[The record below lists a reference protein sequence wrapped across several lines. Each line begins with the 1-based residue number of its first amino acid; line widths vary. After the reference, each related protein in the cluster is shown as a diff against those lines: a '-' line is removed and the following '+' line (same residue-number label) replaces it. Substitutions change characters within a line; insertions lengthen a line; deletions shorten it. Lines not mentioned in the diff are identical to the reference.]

1 MCNLK
6 NRVCSLSAILRRLA
20 LAAAMG
26 VLCTLAIANPPCP
39 SDLDGDKRID
49 TADLSLLLLDFGT
62 CAGCSSDVDGDGTV
76 NAADI
81 SLLLLAFGACPVDP
95 PSISSITPNDG
106 PTAGGTAI
114 TITGTA
120 LTDTSTVTV
129 RDNAATSVTVV
140 NDTTVTAVTPAGSVG
155 AANVQV
161 TTPGGTA
168 TISGAFTYRNAPP
181 PPAWCTV
188 LEQSPNATVVPD
200 ATLRAAIT
208 AANLP
213 WRVRDTGTGIE
224 MVLIPPGTYTMG
236 CSASNADG
244 CRNDESPTHQVT
256 LTNAF
261 YLSRTEVTQAQWV
274 AKMGSNPSYFPGDT
288 SRPVERVSWNDIQ
301 PFCTNNGL
309 RLPTEAEWEYAYRAG
324 TTTAFHGMP
333 GYLNGTND
341 DNQLGTIAW
350 FGSNSGNQTRPVAGK
365 AANGFGLYDMS
376 GNVWE
381 WCQDWYGTYAS
392 GAQTNPTGPG
402 SGSYR
407 VVRGGSWANF
417 SYLCRASYR
426 GSYSP
431 DIRVRYAGF
440 RVARTP

>member
-6 NRVCSLSAILRRLA
+6 NRVCSLSATLRRLA
-20 LAAAMG
+20 LAAAMS

-39 SDLDGDKRID
+39 SDLDGDGMV
-49 TADLSLLLLDFGT
+49 TG
-62 CAGCSSDVDGDGTV
+62 
-76 NAADI
+76 ADI
-81 SLLLLAFGACPVDP
+81 SLVLLDFGACPVDP
-95 PSISSITPNDG
+95 PSISSVTPNYG
-106 PTAGGTAI
+106 PTAGGTTI

-129 RDNAATSVTVV
+129 RGNAATSVTVV

-168 TISGAFTYRNAPP
+168 TITGAFTYGNA

-188 LEQSPNATVVPD
+188 LEQVPNATVVPD

-208 AANLP
+208 ATNLP

-236 CSASNADG
+236 CSASNAYG
-244 CRNDESPTHQVT
+244 CNSDESPTHQVT

-274 AKMGSNPSYFPGDT
+274 AKMGNNPSYFTGDT
-288 SRPVERVSWNDIQ
+288 SRPVEQVSWNDIQ
-301 PFCTNNGL
+301 PFCTSNGL

-333 GYLNGTND
+333 GYPNGTND

-350 FGSNSGNQTRPVAGK
+350 FSSNPTRPVAGK

>member
-1 MCNLK
+1 
-6 NRVCSLSAILRRLA
+6 
-20 LAAAMG
+20 
-26 VLCTLAIANPPCP
+26 
-39 SDLDGDKRID
+39 
-49 TADLSLLLLDFGT
+49 LLLDFG
-62 CAGCSSDVDGDGTV
+62 D
-76 NAADI
+76 
-81 SLLLLAFGACPVDP
+81 CP
-95 PSISSITPNDG
+95 TW
-106 PTAGGTAI
+106 
-114 TITGTA
+114 
-120 LTDTSTVTV
+120 
-129 RDNAATSVTVV
+129 
-140 NDTTVTAVTPAGSVG
+140 
-155 AANVQV
+155 
-161 TTPGGTA
+161 
-168 TISGAFTYRNAPP
+168 Y
-181 PPAWCTV
+181 TV
-188 LEQSPNATVVPD
+188 LEQTPNASVVPD

-208 AANLP
+208 ATNLP
-213 WRVRDTGTGIE
+213 WRVTDNGTGIE

-236 CSASNADG
+236 CSRSNAYS
-244 CRNDESPTHQVT
+244 CYSDESPTHQVT

-274 AKMGSNPSYFPGDT
+274 AKMGSNPSYFKSASSAVPA
-288 SRPVERVSWNDIQ
+288 SEVPNRPVEQVSWNDIQ

-350 FGSNSGNQTRPVAGK
+350 FTSNSGRQTRPVAGK
-365 AANGFGLYDMS
+365 AANGFGLYDMA

-407 VVRGGSWANF
+407 VLRGGSWGL
-417 SYLCRASYR
+417 SSIGCRASGRSGGYA
-426 GSYSP
+426 P
-431 DIRVRYAGF
+431 DDRNIFIGF

>member
-1 MCNLK
+1 MLKQPNLSHLY
-6 NRVCSLSAILRRLA
+6 NRVRTLSAS
-20 LAAAMG
+20 LAARLRGLAITAAAG
-26 VLCTLAIANPPCP
+26 LLCTLAVANPPCP
-39 SDLDGDKRID
+39 SDLDGDGMV
-49 TADLSLLLLDFGT
+49 TGADISILLLDFGP
-62 CAGCSSDVDGDGTV
+62 
-76 NAADI
+76 
-81 SLLLLAFGACPVDP
+81 CPVDP
-95 PSISSITPNDG
+95 PSISAVSPAFG
-106 PTAGGTAI
+106 PTAGGTTI

-120 LTDTSTVTV
+120 LTDTSSVTV
-129 RDNAATSVTVV
+129 RGNTATSVVVV
-140 NDTTVTAVTPAGSVG
+140 NDTTVTAVTSPGSVG

-168 TISGAFTYRNAPP
+168 TLNGGFTYGNASPP
-181 PPAWCTV
+181 PSWCTV
-188 LEQSPNATVVPD
+188 LEQTPNATVVPD

-208 AANLP
+208 ATNLP

-224 MVLIPPGTYTMG
+224 MVLIPPGTFTMG
-236 CSASNADG
+236 CSASNIYG
-244 CRNDESPTHQVT
+244 CYSDESPTHQVT
-256 LTNAF
+256 LTQAF

-274 AKMGSNPSYFPGDT
+274 AKMGSNPSYFTGDT
-288 SRPVERVSWNDIQ
+288 SRPVEQVSWNDIQ

-350 FGSNSGNQTRPVAGK
+350 FSSNSGNQTRPVAGK

-376 GNVWE
+376 GNVLE

-402 SGSYR
+402 GSGYR
-407 VVRGGSWANF
+407 VLRGGGWSND
-417 SYLCRASYR
+417 SSGCRASNRYFITPASR
-426 GSYSP
+426 FG
-431 DIRVRYAGF
+431 DIGF

>member
-1 MCNLK
+1 MCTLK
-6 NRVCSLSAILRRLA
+6 NRVCSPFATLRRLA

-26 VLCTLAIANPPCP
+26 LLCTLAIANPPCP
-39 SDLDGDKRID
+39 GDVDGNRVVDMGD
-49 TADLSLLLLDFGT
+49 VSMVLLDFG
-62 CAGCSSDVDGDGTV
+62 
-76 NAADI
+76 
-81 SLLLLAFGACPVDP
+81 LCPVDP
-95 PSISSITPNDG
+95 PSISSVTPNYG
-106 PTAGGTAI
+106 PTAGGTTI
-114 TITGTA
+114 TITGTT
-120 LTDTSTVTV
+120 LTDASAVTV
-129 RDNAATSVTVV
+129 RGKSAANVTVV

-168 TISGAFTYRNAPP
+168 TISGAFTYGNAPP

-208 AANLP
+208 ATNLP

-224 MVLIPPGTYTMG
+224 MVLIPSGTYTMG
-236 CSASNADG
+236 CSASSSYG
-244 CRNDESPTHQVT
+244 CGSDESPTHQVT

-274 AKMGSNPSYFPGDT
+274 AKMGSNPSAFTGET
-288 SRPVERVSWNDIQ
+288 SRPVEQVSWNDIQ
-301 PFCTNNGL
+301 PFCTATGM

-350 FGSNSGNQTRPVAGK
+350 SSSNSGNQTRPVAGK

-407 VVRGGSWANF
+407 VLRGGDWDVDSGV
-417 SYLCRASYR
+417 CRVSYR
-426 GSYSP
+426 DASTP
-431 DIRVRYAGF
+431 DSRFIIGF

>member
-6 NRVCSLSAILRRLA
+6 NRVCSLSATLRRLA

-39 SDLDGDKRID
+39 SDLDGDGMV
-49 TADLSLLLLDFGT
+49 TG
-62 CAGCSSDVDGDGTV
+62 
-76 NAADI
+76 ADI
-81 SLLLLAFGACPVDP
+81 SLVLLDFGACPVDP
-95 PSISSITPNDG
+95 PSISSVTPNYG
-106 PTAGGTAI
+106 PTAGGTTI

-120 LTDTSTVTV
+120 LTDASAVTV
-129 RDNAATSVTVV
+129 RGNAATSVTVV

-168 TISGAFTYRNAPP
+168 TISGAFTYGNAPP
-181 PPAWCTV
+181 PPVWCTV
-188 LEQSPNATVVPD
+188 LEQVPNATVVPD

-208 AANLP
+208 ATNLP
-213 WRVRDTGTGIE
+213 WRVRDNGTGIE
-224 MVLIPPGTYTMG
+224 MVLIPPGSFIMG
-236 CSASNADG
+236 CSASNAYG
-244 CRNDESPTHQVT
+244 CQSDESPTHQVT

-274 AKMGSNPSYFPGDT
+274 AKMGSNPSGFQSASSAVPA
-288 SRPVERVSWNDIQ
+288 SAVPNRPVERVSWNDIQ
-301 PFCTNNGL
+301 PFCTSNGL

-350 FGSNSGNQTRPVAGK
+350 FNSNSGSQTRPVAGK

-392 GAQTNPTGPG
+392 GAQTNPTGPSSG
-402 SGSYR
+402 SGR
-407 VVRGGSWANF
+407 VLRGGSWGSN
-417 SYLCRASYR
+417 SVYCRASYR
-426 GSYSP
+426 PYYTPGNR
-431 DIRVRYAGF
+431 DNFIGF

>member
-1 MCNLK
+1 MSNLK
-6 NRVCSLSAILRRLA
+6 NRVCSLSATLRRLA

-39 SDLDGDKRID
+39 SDLDGDGMV
-49 TADLSLLLLDFGT
+49 TG
-62 CAGCSSDVDGDGTV
+62 
-76 NAADI
+76 ADI
-81 SLLLLAFGACPVDP
+81 SLVLLDFGACPVDP
-95 PSISSITPNDG
+95 PSISSITPNYG
-106 PTAGGTAI
+106 PTAGGTTI

-120 LTDTSTVTV
+120 LTDASAVTV
-129 RDNAATSVTVV
+129 RGRAATSVTVV

-168 TISGAFTYRNAPP
+168 TISGAFTYGNAPP
-181 PPAWCTV
+181 WYTV
-188 LEQSPNATVVPD
+188 LEQAPNATVVLD

-208 AANLP
+208 ATNLP

-236 CSASNADG
+236 CSASNG
-244 CRNDESPTHQVT
+244 SNCNSDETQHQVT

-261 YLSRTEVTQAQWV
+261 YLSRTEVTQAQWI
-274 AKMGSNPSYFPGDT
+274 AKMGSNPSYFTGDT
-288 SRPVERVSWNDIQ
+288 SRPVEQVSWNDIQ
-301 PFCTNNGL
+301 PFCTASGL

-324 TTTAFHGMP
+324 TTTAFPGMP

-341 DNQLGTIAW
+341 DNQIGTIAW
-350 FGSNSGNQTRPVAGK
+350 FSSNSGGQTRPVAGK

-402 SGSYR
+402 SGGYR
-407 VVRGGSWANF
+407 VLRGGSWIEP
-417 SYLCRASYR
+417 SSTCRASAR
-426 GSYSP
+426 GGNTP
-431 DIRVRYAGF
+431 DNRYDGFGF

>member
-6 NRVCSLSAILRRLA
+6 NRVCSLSATLRRLA

-39 SDLDGDKRID
+39 SDLDGDGMV
-49 TADLSLLLLDFGT
+49 TG
-62 CAGCSSDVDGDGTV
+62 
-76 NAADI
+76 ADI
-81 SLLLLAFGACPVDP
+81 SLVLLDFGACPVDP
-95 PSISSITPNDG
+95 PSISSVTPNYG
-106 PTAGGTAI
+106 PTAGGTTI

-120 LTDTSTVTV
+120 LTDASAVTV
-129 RDNAATSVTVV
+129 RGRAATSVTVV

-168 TISGAFTYRNAPP
+168 TISGAFTYGNAPP

-188 LEQSPNATVVPD
+188 LEQTPNATVVPD

-208 AANLP
+208 ATNLP

-236 CSASNADG
+236 CSASNSYG
-244 CRNDESPTHQVT
+244 CYGDETQHQVT

-261 YLSRTEVTQAQWV
+261 YLSRTEVTQAQWI
-274 AKMGSNPSYFPGDT
+274 AKMGSNPSYFTGDT
-288 SRPVERVSWNDIQ
+288 SRPVEQVSWNDIQ

-350 FGSNSGNQTRPVAGK
+350 LGSNSAGCTHVVAGK
-365 AANGFGLYDMS
+365 APNGFGLHDVA

-381 WCQDWYGTYAS
+381 WCQDWYGNYAS
-392 GAQTNPTGPG
+392 GPQTNPVGLGGGTE
-402 SGSYR
+402 R
-407 VVRGGSWANF
+407 VIRGGSWTIDPG
-417 SYLCRASYR
+417 SGRASDR
-426 GSYSP
+426 ANYSP
-431 DIRVRYAGF
+431 DTRGSTIGF

>member
-1 MCNLK
+1 MLNLK
-6 NRVCSLSAILRRLA
+6 NCVRSLSACLLA
-20 LAAAMG
+20 LAVC
-26 VLCTLAIANPPCP
+26 VLCASVPAVANPPCP
-39 SDLDGDKRID
+39 SDLDGNRYV
-49 TADLSLLLLDFGT
+49 DLGDVALVLLDFGP
-62 CAGCSSDVDGDGTV
+62 
-76 NAADI
+76 
-81 SLLLLAFGACPVDP
+81 CPVDP
-95 PSISSITPNDG
+95 PSISAVS
-106 PTAGGTAI
+106 PTLGFTTGGTTI

-120 LTDTSTVTV
+120 LTDTSSVKV
-129 RDNAATSVTVV
+129 RGNAATSVVVV
-140 NDTTVTAVTPAGSVG
+140 NDTTVTAVTPPGSVG

-168 TISGAFTYRNAPP
+168 TLSGGFTYGNPP
-181 PPAWCTV
+181 PPPSWCTV
-188 LEQSPNATVVPD
+188 LEQTPNATVVPD

-208 AANLP
+208 ATNLP

-224 MVLIPPGTYTMG
+224 MVLIPPGTFTMG
-236 CSASNADG
+236 CSASNAHG
-244 CRNDESPTHQVT
+244 CDSDETQHQVT
-256 LTNAF
+256 LTQAF
-261 YLSRTEVTQAQWV
+261 YMSRTEVTQAQWV
-274 AKMGSNPSYFPGDT
+274 AKMGSNPSYFKNASSAVP
-288 SRPVERVSWNDIQ
+288 SSQVPNRPVETVSWNDIQ
-301 PFCTNNGL
+301 PFCTNTGM

-350 FGSNSGNQTRPVAGK
+350 FDGNSNGQTRPVGGK

-407 VVRGGSWANF
+407 VLRGGFWFKYSF
-417 SYLCRASYR
+417 ICRASDR
-426 GSYSP
+426 DGGTP
-431 DIRVRYAGF
+431 DFCSSDIGF

>member
-39 SDLDGDKRID
+39 SDLDGDGMV
-49 TADLSLLLLDFGT
+49 TG
-62 CAGCSSDVDGDGTV
+62 
-76 NAADI
+76 ADI
-81 SLLLLAFGACPVDP
+81 SLVLLDFGACPVDP
-95 PSISSITPNDG
+95 PSISSVTPNYG
-106 PTAGGTAI
+106 PTAGGTTI

-120 LTDTSTVTV
+120 LTDASAVTV
-129 RDNAATSVTVV
+129 RGRAATSVTVV

-168 TISGAFTYRNAPP
+168 TISGAFTYGNAPP
-181 PPAWCTV
+181 PPSRCTV
-188 LEQSPNATVVPD
+188 LEQSPNATVVLD

-208 AANLP
+208 ATNLP
-213 WRVRDTGTGIE
+213 WRVRDNGTGIE
-224 MVLIPPGTYTMG
+224 MLLIPPGSFIMG
-236 CSASNADG
+236 CSASNSYG
-244 CRNDESPTHQVT
+244 CYGDETQHQVT

-261 YLSRTEVTQAQWV
+261 YLSRTEVTQAQWI
-274 AKMGSNPSYFPGDT
+274 AKMGSNPSYFTGDT
-288 SRPVERVSWNDIQ
+288 SRPVGQVTWNDIQ

-350 FGSNSGNQTRPVAGK
+350 FSSNSGGQTRPVAGK

-392 GAQTNPTGPG
+392 GTQTNPTGPG

-407 VVRGGSWANF
+407 VLRGGSWGDD
-417 SYLCRASYR
+417 SSGCRASFR
-426 GSYSP
+426 GSGTPGS
-431 DIRVRYAGF
+431 RSLTFGF

>member
-6 NRVCSLSAILRRLA
+6 NRVCSLSATLRRLA

-39 SDLDGDKRID
+39 SDLDGDGMV
-49 TADLSLLLLDFGT
+49 TG
-62 CAGCSSDVDGDGTV
+62 
-76 NAADI
+76 ADI
-81 SLLLLAFGACPVDP
+81 SLVLLDFGACPVDP
-95 PSISSITPNDG
+95 PSISSVTPNYG
-106 PTAGGTAI
+106 PTAGGTTI

-120 LTDTSTVTV
+120 LTDASAVTV
-129 RDNAATSVTVV
+129 RGKAATSVTVV

-168 TISGAFTYRNAPP
+168 TISGAFTYGNAPP

-208 AANLP
+208 ATNLP

-236 CSASNADG
+236 CSASNAFG
-244 CRNDESPTHQVT
+244 CNSDETQHQVT

-274 AKMGSNPSYFPGDT
+274 AKMGSNPSYFTGDT

-301 PFCTNNGL
+301 PFCINNGL

-350 FGSNSGNQTRPVAGK
+350 LNSNSGSQTRPVAGK

-402 SGSYR
+402 SGSDR
-407 VVRGGSWANF
+407 VLHGGSWFNY
-417 SYLCRASYR
+417 SYPCRASFR
-426 GSYSP
+426 DSGSP
-431 DIRVRYAGF
+431 DDCGPNFGF

>member
-6 NRVCSLSAILRRLA
+6 NRVCSLSAILRRLT
-20 LAAAMG
+20 LAAAMS
-26 VLCTLAIANPPCP
+26 VLCTLAIANQPCP
-39 SDLDGDKRID
+39 SDLDGNQVVDMGD
-49 TADLSLLLLDFGT
+49 VSMVLLDFG
-62 CAGCSSDVDGDGTV
+62 
-76 NAADI
+76 
-81 SLLLLAFGACPVDP
+81 ACPLDP
-95 PSISSITPNDG
+95 PSISSVTPNYG
-106 PTAGGTAI
+106 PTAGGTTI
-114 TITGTA
+114 TITGTG
-120 LTDTSTVTV
+120 LTDASSVTV
-129 RDNAATSVTVV
+129 RGNAATSVAVV

-168 TISGAFTYRNAPP
+168 TISGAFTYGNAPP
-181 PPAWCTV
+181 WCTV
-188 LEQSPNATVVPD
+188 LEQAPNATVVPD

-208 AANLP
+208 ATNLP

-236 CSASNADG
+236 CSASNYG
-244 CRNDESPTHQVT
+244 CINVESPTHQVT

-274 AKMGSNPSYFPGDT
+274 AKMGSNPSYFTGDT
-288 SRPVERVSWNDIQ
+288 SRPVEQVSWNDIQ

-350 FGSNSGNQTRPVAGK
+350 FRSNSVSQTRPVAGK

-376 GNVWE
+376 GNVLE
-381 WCQDWYGTYAS
+381 WCQDWFGTYAS
-392 GAQTNPTGPG
+392 GAQTNPTGPS
-402 SGSYR
+402 SGDSR
-407 VVRGGSWANF
+407 VLRGGSWNLI
-417 SYLCRASYR
+417 STYCRASTR
-426 GSYSP
+426 NTSSP
-431 DIRVRYAGF
+431 VFRDHFIGF

>member
-6 NRVCSLSAILRRLA
+6 NRVCSLSATLRRLA

-39 SDLDGDKRID
+39 SDLDGDGMV
-49 TADLSLLLLDFGT
+49 TG
-62 CAGCSSDVDGDGTV
+62 
-76 NAADI
+76 ADI
-81 SLLLLAFGACPVDP
+81 SLVLLDFGACPVDP
-95 PSISSITPNDG
+95 PSISSVTPNYG
-106 PTAGGTAI
+106 PTAGGTTI

-129 RDNAATSVTVV
+129 RGNAATSVTVV
-140 NDTTVTAVTPAGSVG
+140 NDTTVPAVTPAGSVG

-168 TISGAFTYRNAPP
+168 TISGAFTYGNAPP

-208 AANLP
+208 ATNLP

-236 CSASNADG
+236 CSASNAYS
-244 CRNDESPTHQVT
+244 CYSDETQHQVT

-274 AKMGSNPSYFPGDT
+274 AKMGSNPSYFTGDT
-288 SRPVERVSWNDIQ
+288 SRPVEQVSWNDIQ

-350 FGSNSGNQTRPVAGK
+350 FSSNSGNQTRPVAGK

-402 SGSYR
+402 GGSYR
-407 VVRGGSWANF
+407 VLRGGSWDTY
-417 SYLCRASYR
+417 SSLCRASYR
-426 GSYSP
+426 FNSP
-431 DIRVRYAGF
+431 DYRYSSFGF

>member
-1 MCNLK
+1 MSKLK
-6 NRVCSLSAILRRLA
+6 NRACSLSATLRRLA
-20 LAAAMG
+20 LATAMS

-39 SDLDGDKRID
+39 SDLDGDGMV
-49 TADLSLLLLDFGT
+49 TAG
-62 CAGCSSDVDGDGTV
+62 
-76 NAADI
+76 DI
-81 SLLLLAFGACPVDP
+81 SLVLLDFGACPVDP
-95 PSISSITPNDG
+95 PSISSVTPNFG
-106 PTAGGTAI
+106 PTAGGTTI
-114 TITGTA
+114 TITGMA
-120 LTDTSTVTV
+120 LTDTSIVTV
-129 RDNAATSVTVV
+129 RGNSATSVIVV

-168 TISGAFTYRNAPP
+168 TISGAFTYGNAP

-200 ATLRAAIT
+200 ATLRAAIIAT
-208 AANLP
+208 NLP

-224 MVLIPPGTYTMG
+224 MVLIPPGTYIMG
-236 CSASNADG
+236 CSASNSFG
-244 CRNDESPTHQVT
+244 CNGDETQHQVT

-261 YLSRTEVTQAQWV
+261 YLSRTEVTQAQWL
-274 AKMGSNPSYFPGDT
+274 AKMGSNPSHFTGDS
-288 SRPVERVSWNDIQ
+288 SRPVEQVSWNDIQ
-301 PFCTNNGL
+301 SFCTNNGL

-341 DNQLGTIAW
+341 DTQLGTIAW
-350 FGSNSGNQTRPVAGK
+350 ISSNSGNQTRPVAGK
-365 AANGFGLYDMS
+365 AANGFGLCDMS

-402 SGSYR
+402 SGGVR
-407 VVRGGSWANF
+407 VFRGGAWYDNS
-417 SYLCRASYR
+417 LTCRASERY
-426 GSYSP
+426 GKSP
-431 DIRVRYAGF
+431 DTRLDNVGF